1 MVLAY
6 GSDFDEYKCLGEPE
20 KVKKT
25 VIWQTALLLRIGKI
39 TARFFSVI
47 LAVLLVLVIAIL
59 VTIWILVRGPSPSV
73 QRLFVMTV
81 KETSA
86 GGFLADIFLSEE
98 EIANIYLQA
107 SNKDDGYED
116 LDLSLITVSDNRTSR
131 PTDLGV
137 SQDAKDESG
146 SYPQQAIDQE
156 EYDSGIELHEIKH
169 NRFSGYLMIVRD
181 PKRVFVGTLDR
192 YGSRSGATLI
202 DHVRA
207 HGAIAGINGGG
218 FYDPDGRGNGGT
230 PEGLVI
236 ANGEILWNTR
246 SEIAPRHNT
255 VIGFDADG
263 ILHIG
268 NITAEEAMQKGIQ
281 WATTFGPVMILNSE
295 IVAGASGAN
304 PRTAIGQRAD
314 GAVLL
319 LVVEGRQVDK
329 IGATVRE
336 MAEILLNYG
345 AVNAANLDGG
355 SSTMLIYNDV
365 MMIKSAS
372 PAVMRPLPTT
382 ILVRP

>member
-1 MVLAY
+1 MAGATSV
-6 GSDFDEYKCLGEPE
+6 SS
-20 KVKKT
+20 KT
-25 VIWQTALLLRIGKI
+25 SASVLLRIGKI
-39 TARFFSVI
+39 AAGFFSAL

-59 VTIWILVRGPSPSV
+59 VVIWILVRGPSPTI
-73 QRLFVMTV
+73 QHLFVMTV

-86 GGFLADIFLSEE
+86 GGFLADIFLSED
-98 EIANIYLQA
+98 EIESIYSFAANENA
-107 SNKDDGYED
+107 EDGAV
-116 LDLSLITVSDNRTSR
+116 DLSLIKVPDSSPER

-137 SQDAKDESG
+137 SSDTTDGAGDH
-146 SYPQQAIDQE
+146 PQQAPAKEDH
-156 EYDSGIELHEIKH
+156 DSGIELHEIKH
-169 NRFSGYLMIVRD
+169 SRFSGYLMIVHD

-192 YGSRSGATLI
+192 YGAGSGATLI

-207 HGAIAGINGGG
+207 HGAIAGVNGGG

-236 ANGEILWNTR
+236 ANGEVLWNAR

-263 ILHIG
+263 ILHVG
-268 NITAEEAMQKGIQ
+268 NITAEEAIRKGLQ
-281 WATTFGPVMILNSE
+281 WATTFGPVMIINGE

-319 LVVEGRQVDK
+319 LVVEGRQIDK
-329 IGATVRE
+329 IGATLLE
-336 MAEILLNYG
+336 MSEILLNYG
-345 AVNAANLDGG
+345 AVNAGNLDGG
-355 SSTMLIYNDV
+355 SSTMLIYNDE
-365 MMIKSAS
+365 MMIRSSS
-372 PAVMRPLPTT
+372 PAIMRLLPTT